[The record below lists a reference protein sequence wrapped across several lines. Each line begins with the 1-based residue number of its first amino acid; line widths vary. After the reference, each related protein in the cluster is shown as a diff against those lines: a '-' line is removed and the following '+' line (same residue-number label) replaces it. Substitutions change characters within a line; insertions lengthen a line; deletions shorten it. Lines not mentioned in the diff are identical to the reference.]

1 MGWNTAEGFDG
12 EAKASTMRVETA
24 SRAEKDIYIEREKER
39 KTEREGERE
48 RERRRK
54 AEDLTAKEEPRET
67 GSCQREKEC
76 G

>member
-1 MGWNTAEGFDG
+1 M
-12 EAKASTMRVETA
+12 KRRVE
-24 SRAEKDIYIEREKER
+24 RRKIYIYRER
-39 KTEREGERE
+39 KRERLRERE
-48 RERRRK
+48 RERGRRRK